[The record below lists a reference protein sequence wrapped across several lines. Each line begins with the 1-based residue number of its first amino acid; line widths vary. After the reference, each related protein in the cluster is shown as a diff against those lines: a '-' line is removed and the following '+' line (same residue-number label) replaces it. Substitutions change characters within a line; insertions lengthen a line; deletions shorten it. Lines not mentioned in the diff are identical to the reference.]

1 MKWIA
6 FLLIISISA
15 CKSKGVQCLID
26 ITDIMKGTP
35 GRLITIKD
43 SASKKITALYDQ
55 GWDSL
60 KGGAYLFYPN
70 EMLKSYTF
78 YQNRVPV
85 YSENYDELGYLTSTK
100 GSPMVD
106 RIINEYGE
114 DSAYVVVYFFY
125 QKKAYQQLSI
135 KINNNKPVDYTL
147 VRDSVYSNL
156 LTTTFGFST
165 INMNRINMYSRIKYT
180 DECTKAEHVLSDS
193 IFLVKDAHSGLT
205 PANTK

>member
-15 CKSKGVQCLID
+15 CKSKGVPCLID
-26 ITDIMKGTP
+26 ITDIMKGAP
-35 GRLITIKD
+35 GKLITIKD
-43 SASKKITALYDQ
+43 SVTKKITALYDQ

-85 YSENYDELGYLTSTK
+85 YSENYDELGYLTGTK

-106 RIINEYGE
+106 RVINEYGE
-114 DSAYVVVYFFY
+114 DSAYVVIYFFY
-125 QKKAYQQLSI
+125 PKKAYQQLGI
-135 KINNNKPVDYTL
+135 KINNNKPVDHIL
-147 VRDSVYSNL
+147 VRDSIYSNL

-165 INMNRINMYSRIKYT
+165 VEMNRLNMYSRIKYT
-180 DECTKAEHVLSDS
+180 DECTKAEHILSDS
-193 IFLVKDAHSGLT
+193 IFLIKDAHNGLT
-205 PANTK
+205 PAK